1 MPEDTKGLYLTEVQ
15 KELES
20 NILPFWMEHVAD
32 DEYGGFSGF
41 VSNDLKIDRKAPKG
55 CILNSR
61 ILWTYSTAYRL
72 LKQEKY
78 RTMAGKAYSFL
89 VKAFWDNEYSGLY
102 WMADYQ
108 GNPVNTR
115 KQIYNIAFGIYG
127 LSEYY
132 RATGEKESL
141 DRAIQLFRDVEK
153 YSYDKENR
161 GYFEAFTREWAEI
174 GDMRLS
180 PKDLNAEKS
189 MNTHLHVLE
198 AYTNLYRVWKDRE
211 LERKL
216 EELIHVT
223 ADHIIDNHTWQF
235 KLYFDRTWRSLNHHI
250 SYGHDIEGSW
260 LLYEAAEVLG
270 NRELVEKCR
279 GIAVRMA
286 QKVYEDGIDRE
297 YGGLLYEAEGQ
308 ALIDPRK
315 HWWPH
320 AEAMVGFMNAYQLT
334 GEEHFYRTSW
344 EMWKFT
350 DRYIIDHEH
359 GEWFSLLTRDLK
371 VIGEAP
377 KVEPW
382 KCPYHNSRACFE
394 LLERLKSEAE

>member
-1 MPEDTKGLYLTEVQ
+1 MSEDTKALYLAEVER
-15 KELES
+15 ELKD
-20 NILPFWMEHVAD
+20 NILPFWMNRVVDEEH
-32 DEYGGFSGF
+32 GGFYGLIT
-41 VSNDLKIDRKAPKG
+41 NDLYIDKKAPKG

-72 LKQEKY
+72 FKDEKY
-78 RTMAGKAYSFL
+78 LLVAKKACDFL
-89 VKAFWDNEYSGLY
+89 NQAFWDKEYSGLY
-102 WMADYQ
+102 WMVDYQ

-127 LSEYY
+127 LTEYH
-132 RATGEKESL
+132 RATGDHDSL
-141 DRAIQLFRDVEK
+141 DKAIQLFRDVEK
-153 YSYDKENR
+153 YSYDRDNR

-174 GDMRLS
+174 NDMRLS

-189 MNTHLHVLE
+189 MNTHLHILE
-198 AYTNLYRVWKDRE
+198 AYTNLYRVWKDKE
-211 LERKL
+211 LEQKL

-223 ADHIIDNHTWQF
+223 TDHIIDNNTCQF
-235 KLYFDRTWRSLNHHI
+235 KLFFDRTWQSLNHHI

-270 NRELVEKCR
+270 NPDLLKKVHD
-279 GIAVRMA
+279 IAVKMA
-286 QKVYEDGIDRE
+286 QKVYEDGVDRE

-308 ALIDPRK
+308 ELIDPRK

-320 AEAMVGFMNAYQLT
+320 AEAMVGFMNAYELSS
-334 GEEHFYRTSW
+334 GEHFYQISW
-344 EMWKFT
+344 DMWKFT
-350 DRYIIDHEH
+350 DRYIVDHEN
-359 GEWFSLLTRDLK
+359 GEWFSMLSRDLK
-371 VIGEAP
+371 VFEEIP

-394 LLERLKSEAE
+394 MLERLKRHI